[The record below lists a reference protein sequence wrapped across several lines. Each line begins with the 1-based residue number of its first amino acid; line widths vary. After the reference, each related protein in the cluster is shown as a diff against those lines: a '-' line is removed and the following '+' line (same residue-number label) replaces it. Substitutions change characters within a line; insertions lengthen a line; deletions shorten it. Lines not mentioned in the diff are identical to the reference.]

1 MINIEEYLKESKP
14 DISDST
20 VSAYTLNLHKLHDRL
35 HGTREFDNIEWLQES
50 EEVLIS
56 LTANCTSY
64 LTRRNYLNAVIVLL
78 LNREGFEPAL
88 EAYQKQRDA
97 YNTQYMDMQQ
107 TKVPSE
113 KQAAN
118 WVSVAEIE
126 GLIDEYDGRVK
137 QLRSTPKEDLTH
149 KDLSVFQDR
158 FMLLFWLHYPM
169 RNDLHSTRVIAK
181 RVFNAL
187 DQTEKD
193 NNNYVIQGKQVVLS
207 VGNYK
212 TRKKY
217 GVKKIAIDDK
227 RVVKAMNQW
236 LAVSPN
242 PEYILVTPKDGSPM
256 SSLHIT
262 QTLTGIFKKNFDKS
276 VGSTLLRHIVLTEKF
291 GQQLEDMEH
300 MADIMAH
307 DVSTAHK
314 IYIKKVDNEDSDGSS
329 S

>member
-1 MINIEEYLKESKP
+1 MRNHTDINLK
-14 DISDST
+14 D
-20 VSAYTLNLHKLHDRL
+20 
-35 HGTREFDNIEWLQES
+35 
-50 EEVLIS
+50 
-56 LTANCTSY
+56 
-64 LTRRNYLNAVIVLL
+64 
-78 LNREGFEPAL
+78 
-88 EAYQKQRDA
+88 
-97 YNTQYMDMQQ
+97 
-107 TKVPSE
+107 KV
-113 KQAAN
+113 AM
-118 WVSVAEIE
+118 
-126 GLIDEYDGRVK
+126 
-137 QLRSTPKEDLTH
+137 
-149 KDLSVFQDR
+149 QDR
-158 FMLLFWLHYPM
+158 FMLHFWTTYPM
-169 RNDLHSTRVIAK
+169 RNDLHTTRVLAK

-187 DQTEKD
+187 DQTDKD

-236 LAVSPN
+236 LAVSLN
-242 PEYILVTPKDGSPM
+242 PEFILVNPKDGIPM

-262 QTLTGIFKKNFDKS
+262 QTLTGIFKRNFDKS

-314 IYIKKVDNEDSDGSS
+314 IYIKKIDNEDSDGSS